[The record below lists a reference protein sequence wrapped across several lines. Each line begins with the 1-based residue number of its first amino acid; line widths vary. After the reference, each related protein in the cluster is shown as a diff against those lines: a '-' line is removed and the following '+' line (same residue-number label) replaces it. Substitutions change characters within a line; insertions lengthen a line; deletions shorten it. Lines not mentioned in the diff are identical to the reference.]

1 MIKRQIESKLKELV
15 TRYPVVSVT
24 GPRQSGKTTLLKSV
38 FPDYRYVSL
47 ENKDIREFA
56 IADPNKFLETYAAP
70 VILDEVQRAP
80 DLFSYIQTIVDASAM
95 PGQYVLSGSQNFLLL
110 ASIGQSLAGRVGIF
124 KLLPFS
130 IRELKS
136 ADRLP
141 TLDEILYQGCYPP
154 IYDRQIPAVN
164 WYSDYVDTYLQRD
177 VQLIK
182 SITNMRSFRKFL
194 TLCAV
199 RSGQVVN
206 YTSLGRDC
214 GVSSPTIQ
222 EWLSI
227 LEASYIVFFLQPYTA
242 NLSSRVIKSPKLYFY
257 DPGLLSFLLG
267 IHSVTSLVTS
277 QSRGAIFETLM
288 VSEYVKAAFNQKEP
302 FQGHFLRD
310 RDGHEVDFVYE
321 VDGITTLIEMKS
333 TQTIADKFFDGIRYF
348 QSRTKTPYRSQ
359 VIYGGEAS
367 QSRSAGE
374 IVSWREAVG

>member
-1 MIKRQIESKLKELV
+1 MIRRQIETKIKELIH
-15 TRYPVVSVT
+15 RYPVVSVT

-38 FPDYRYVSL
+38 FPEYRYVSL

-56 IADPNKFLETYAAP
+56 ISDPNKFLETYAPP

-80 DLFSYIQTIVDASAM
+80 DLFSYIQTIVDATTQT
-95 PGQYVLSGSQNFLLL
+95 GQYVLSGSQNFLLL
-110 ASIGQSLAGRVGIF
+110 SSIGQSLAGRVGLF

-130 IRELKS
+130 IRELK
-136 ADRLP
+136 AANGLP
-141 TLDEILYQGCYPP
+141 ELDELLYQGCYPP
-154 IYDRQIPAVN
+154 IYDRQLPATT

-177 VQLIK
+177 VPLIK

-206 YTSLGRDC
+206 YASLGRDC

-227 LEASYIVFFLQPYTA
+227 LEASYIVFFLHPYTT
-242 NLSSRVIKSPKLYFY
+242 NVSSRVIKSPKLYFY
-257 DPGLLSFLLG
+257 DPGLLSFLLD
-267 IHSVTSLVTS
+267 IHSAGELVAS
-277 QSRGAIFETLM
+277 PSRGAIFETLM

-302 FQGHFLRD
+302 FRGYFLRD
-310 RDGHEVDFVYE
+310 RDGHEVDFVHTSPT
-321 VDGITTLIEMKS
+321 GITTLIEMKV
-333 TQTIADKFFDGIRYF
+333 TKTISNTFFEGIRYF
-348 QSRTKTPYRSQ
+348 QAKTTTPYHRQ
-359 VIYGGEAS
+359 VIYGGDDA

-374 IVSWREAVG
+374 IISWREAV